1 LNGSLQNL
9 TSIKAWI
16 NPAWKRLTSH
26 RDGGFLHGCRERLIM
41 VSIIPTCR
49 FDFNLIDG
57 LKRLFISSCLTRR
70 TDPQN
75 LSSSPDFHVVGDIR
89 SDRTD
94 LLRSPG
100 ERHAADDRIAA
111 VPLPNADPVHGL
123 NGPLVEAW
131 GEVRSCRKTDVLRQS
146 LPSVG
151 PLSGALVKT
160 VRN

>member
-1 LNGSLQNL
+1 M
-9 TSIKAWI
+9 
-16 NPAWKRLTSH
+16 P
-26 RDGGFLHGCRERLIM
+26 D
-41 VSIIPTCR
+41 P
-49 FDFNLIDG
+49 
-57 LKRLFISSCLTRR
+57 R

-123 NGPLVEAW
+123 NGPLVEPL
-131 GEVRSCRKTDVLRQS
+131 GRSKVLPRKLMS
-146 LPSVG
+146 Y
-151 PLSGALVKT
+151 VK
-160 VRN
+160 VCPR

>member
-1 LNGSLQNL
+1 
-9 TSIKAWI
+9 
-16 NPAWKRLTSH
+16 
-26 RDGGFLHGCRERLIM
+26 M

-57 LKRLFISSCLTRR
+57 LKRLFISSCLTSAPTPRI
-70 TDPQN
+70 

-111 VPLPNADPVHGL
+111 VPLPKADPVHGL
-123 NGPLVEAW
+123 NGPLVEPW
-131 GEVRSCRKTDVLRQS
+131 GEVRSYRE
-146 LPSVG
+146 
-151 PLSGALVKT
+151 
-160 VRN
+160 N